1 MIMKQTFKKEN
12 IIMNNPIKN
21 HFQKVYAETNV
32 KPFTFLNCFLCIFLP
47 VIGLILGA
55 ILMNNNEKLG
65 VSVMILAV
73 LGGWAGNF
81 ALLYKNFKAKG
92 ISLFFLNLLASIAFF
107 FKLIIMPLF
116 KALVKI
122 GAASTRANLGN
133 TTARVNS
140 SNQAGAALASTK
152 TSAFNWFEYDGYKW
166 KDNEEKSKFHMN
178 SGLDEGFYTDAQNQ
192 AARDIGYANGKE
204 AEMAGRQWDGKK
216 YM

>member
-1 MIMKQTFKKEN
+1 
-12 IIMNNPIKN
+12 MNNPIKI
-21 HFQKVYAETNV
+21 HFKKLYAETNV

-65 VSVMILAV
+65 AAVMILAV

-116 KALVKI
+116 KVLVKI
-122 GAASTRANLGN
+122 GAASTQANLGN
-133 TTARVNS
+133 TTASVNS
-140 SNQAGAALASTK
+140 SKQAGAALASTK
-152 TSAFNWFEYDGYKW
+152 TSAFNWFEYGGYEW
-166 KDNEEKSKFHMN
+166 KDSVAEAPKPYAP
-178 SGLDEGFYTDAQNQ
+178 GALDAGSYTDAQNQ

-204 AEMAGRQWDGKK
+204 AEMAGRKWDGKK
-216 YM
+216 YV